1 MWDSL
6 RQNRRGALLAACCAL
21 ALGLGAPG
29 AQAADSGYQSAVT
42 QLDTTEHFVMQAY
55 MDRTA
60 ATDPRYYQD
69 GIWYTGDDSCWYCWA
84 TAGTAAAV
92 LSREGSGDPA
102 MRQVA
107 IDTINRAIHD
117 RQQPDGS
124 FAAAPNNSAGIVT
137 NFFTVEVGVAYFE
150 LRDVLDPAT
159 SARWA
164 NSVKQAVDYM
174 IRNGEPTWYTN
185 GNMNLRLT
193 EDLWLA
199 WQATGDTHYRDL
211 YESEWSFTVAPPQTR
226 WAGFG
231 LQITRAPTRAD
242 GADGAGYLAESGGGA
257 PGYDPEYTMVQMNS
271 AAQMYALSRDPR
283 FLRLANLEMNQLLPR
298 VDSSWTL
305 DATGG
310 SRHSLKEPFTTSA
323 MAVLVHSGTRPDLAP
338 MLSGQLGRLELEYR
352 GATTYTH
359 PNYYK
364 GLDGWLST
372 VLIDA
377 GRDAAAPS
385 PAPTLSA
392 PTTISAGALT
402 TQGVPTAITT
412 IPSGSQVQVVLVS
425 KPTSRKR
432 RVLVSAHKR
441 SRRRHSVK
449 VRLRPQHR
457 KNARRTRGR
466 LLIRATVF
474 EPGRPP
480 IVLTR
485 TIQVV

>member
-1 MWDSL
+1 VWGRL
-6 RQNRRGALLAACCAL
+6 RHNRGAWIAACCAV
-21 ALGLGAPG
+21 AFACGAPG
-29 AQAADSGYQSAVT
+29 AGAADDGYQTQVAQLESTEQAVV
-42 QLDTTEHFVMQAY
+42 QSY
-55 MDRTA
+55 MDRSGP
-60 ATDPRYYQD
+60 TDPRYYQD
-69 GIWYTGDDSCWYCWA
+69 GIWSTGDDSCWYCWA

-92 LSREGSGDPA
+92 LSRQGSGDAA

-107 IDTINRAIHD
+107 IDTINRAID
-117 RQQPDGS
+117 DQQQPDGS

-137 NFFTVEVGVAYFE
+137 NFFTVEVGVAYLE
-150 LRDVLDPAT
+150 LRGQLDAAT

-164 NSVKQAVDYM
+164 SSVKQAVDYM

-211 YESEWSFTVAPPQTR
+211 YESEWSFTVAPSQAR
-226 WAGFG
+226 WQGFG
-231 LQITRAPTRAD
+231 LQITRNPTRAD

-257 PGYDPEYTMVQMNS
+257 PGYDPEYTMVQMNI

-323 MAVLVHSGTRPDLAP
+323 MAVLVHSGTRPDLAA
-338 MLSGQLGRLELEYR
+338 MLAGQLGRLELEYR
-352 GATTYTH
+352 GAMTYTH

-364 GLDGWLST
+364 GLDQWLST

-377 GRDAAAPS
+377 GQDAAAPA

-392 PTTISAGALT
+392 PTTISAGTLT
-402 TQGVPTAITT
+402 TQGVPTTVTT
-412 IPSGSQVQVVLVS
+412 LPTRSQVQIVLVS

-432 RVLVSAHKR
+432 RVLVSTRKR
-441 SRRRHSVK
+441 ARRRHAVK
-449 VRLRPQHR
+449 VRLRP
-457 KNARRTRGR
+457 RRHKRSPRPHGR

-485 TIQVV
+485 TIRVV